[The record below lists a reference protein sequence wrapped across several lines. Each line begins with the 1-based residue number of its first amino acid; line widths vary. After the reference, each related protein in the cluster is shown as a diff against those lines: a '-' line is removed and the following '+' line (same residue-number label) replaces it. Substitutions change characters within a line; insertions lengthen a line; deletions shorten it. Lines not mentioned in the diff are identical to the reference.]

1 MLVTEAI
8 ALEHATLL
16 RVIKEV
22 RRVLPQLRSALEVG
36 TMATMLEGLLG
47 RHGELETEFAFLPL
61 DHTLRH
67 KKALNLLHHDHQE
80 VNDRFRQ
87 VHQAATCERAR
98 QLLRAALRISQDH
111 FYREERDVL
120 PLLELTLGHGALRAL
135 GDAFKARS
143 RLKHVRARRPRRA
156 TRSR

>member
-22 RRVLPQLRSALEVG
+22 RRVLPRLRSAVEVG
-36 TMATMLEGLLG
+36 TMATMLEGVLG

-67 KKALNLLHHDHQE
+67 KKALNLLHHDHLE

-87 VHQAATCERAR
+87 VHQAPTCERAR
-98 QLLRAALRISQDH
+98 QLLRAALRTSQEH
-111 FYREERDVL
+111 FRREERNVL
-120 PLLELTLGHGALRAL
+120 PLLELTLGQDALRAL
-135 GDAFKARS
+135 GDAFRARS
-143 RLKHVRARRPRRA
+143 RGKKLRVIRERRVR
-156 TRSR
+156 